1 MSRETWEIIQK
12 MEPEDIELQLAVQC
26 APLIT
31 GLKASNLLN
40 ISKTGICR
48 LKEILRDSG
57 ISLYLLKKEGDKIT
71 ALLYDKERLET
82 YFQEGEVKELLF
94 ATGYKDVSLRAV
106 LLEFRLRY
114 RTYMES
120 RGHFPHEIG
129 LLLGYPAEDVEG
141 FIKHRGKN
149 YLCTGY
155 WKVYANQAG
164 KSETFKRFEY
174 ARESLVQLLSWGM
187 KMEEIIDICRCCSG
201 KKAAE
206 WECAG

>member
-94 ATGYKDVSLRAV
+94 ATGYEDVSLRAV

-129 LLLGYPAEDVEG
+129 LFLGYPLGDVEG
-141 FIKHRGKN
+141 FIVNRGQNCK
-149 YLCTGY
+149 CCGC
-155 WKVYANQAG
+155 WKVYGDEEQALRQFARYRKCHAVYLRLWQAG
-164 KSETFKRFEY
+164 RSVE
-174 ARESLVQLLSWGM
+174 QLTV
-187 KMEEIIDICRCCSG
+187 
-201 KKAAE
+201 AA
-206 WECAG
+206 G

>member
-82 YFQEGEVKELLF
+82 YFQEGK
-94 ATGYKDVSLRAV
+94 
-106 LLEFRLRY
+106 
-114 RTYMES
+114 
-120 RGHFPHEIG
+120 
-129 LLLGYPAEDVEG
+129 
-141 FIKHRGKN
+141 
-149 YLCTGY
+149 
-155 WKVYANQAG
+155 
-164 KSETFKRFEY
+164 
-174 ARESLVQLLSWGM
+174 
-187 KMEEIIDICRCCSG
+187 
-201 KKAAE
+201 
-206 WECAG
+206 